1 MLIFRLVQDYVWHRL
16 RANNRH
22 GIHSPFVYKLID
34 TVIYDY
40 RDQKVYHEAGA
51 LRSGGGETDGLKPK
65 VNQLLY
71 RLTAYFNPAAIV
83 EIGKGNSVTNFY
95 LQKAAPEAVI
105 YNIKNDGNIA
115 GIANKPVDLI
125 LFNCVQLKNEILN
138 YFELCLPK
146 THKDTVL
153 VFTGIYRSREMKQA
167 WIQIKANPQVTLT
180 VDLFWIGFVFFKQG
194 RSVKEHFRVKY

>member
-1 MLIFRLVQDYVWHRL
+1 MLSFRLVQDYVWHRL

-40 RDQKVYHEAGA
+40 KDQKVYYEAEA
-51 LRSGGGETDGLKPK
+51 LRSTGQERGGLKPK

-71 RLTAYFNPAAIV
+71 RLTAYFNPATII
-83 EIGKGNSVTNFY
+83 EIGRGNSVTNFY
-95 LQKAAPEAVI
+95 LQKAAPKAATYTIES
-105 YNIKNDGNIA
+105 DGNIA
-115 GIANKPVDLI
+115 AVSNTAVDMV
-125 LFNCVQLKNEILN
+125 LFNSDQLKSEILN
-138 YFELCLPK
+138 CFELCLPK

-153 VFTGIYRSREMKQA
+153 IFTGIYRSQEIKQA
-167 WIQIKANPQVTLT
+167 WTQIKAHPQVTLT
-180 VDLFWIGFVFFKQG
+180 IDLFWIGLVFFKQG